1 MKKNLNFENE
11 YDLTVS
17 VEDKIPVLSLIKKI
31 SDNKPGLVQEAKL
44 KINEDVKGGV
54 YVYFGNTS
62 AFDAATLRIIKN
74 FLNQYKYKKPSI
86 QEIEDN
92 TLKRRKKKEEN

>member
-11 YDLTVS
+11 YDLRVS
-17 VEDKIPVLSLIKKI
+17 AEDKIPVLSLIKKI

-62 AFDAATLRIIKN
+62 AFDDATLRIIKN
-74 FLNQYKYKKPSI
+74 FLNQYKYKKPSM
-86 QEIEDN
+86 QEMEDN
-92 TLKRRKKKEEN
+92 VIKRKSKKVES

>member
-11 YDLTVS
+11 YDLKVGP
-17 VEDKIPVLSLIKKI
+17 EDKIPVLSLIKKI
-31 SDNKPGLVQEAKL
+31 SDNKPGLVQEAGL
-44 KINEDVKGGV
+44 KIKEDVKGGV

-62 AFDAATLRIIKN
+62 AFDDATLRVIKN

-86 QEIEDN
+86 KEMEDN
-92 TLKRRKKKEEN
+92 AIKRKKKKEES

>member
-17 VEDKIPVLSLIKKI
+17 TEDKIPVLTLIKKI
-31 SDNKPGLVQEAKL
+31 TDNKPGLVQEAKL
-44 KINEDVKGGV
+44 KIKEDVKGGV

-62 AFDAATLRIIKN
+62 AFDDATLRIIKN

-86 QEIEDN
+86 KEMEDN
-92 TLKRRKKKEEN
+92 AIKRKPKKEES

>member
-11 YDLTVS
+11 YDLIVS
-17 VEDKIPVLSLIKKI
+17 TEDKIPVLSLIKKI

-44 KINEDVKGGV
+44 KIKEDIKGGV

-62 AFDAATLRIIKN
+62 AFDDSTLRVVKN

-86 QEIEDN
+86 KEMEDN
-92 TLKRRKKKEEN
+92 VIKRKSKKEES